1 MIPDMA
7 GLPRKLL
14 LPGQYCVTDQAVILE
29 TLVGSCVA
37 VCIYNRRQPLCAMN
51 HFLLDRPPDGG
62 SGDVGRYGSTS
73 TERILRMLL
82 ERDSQVGH
90 YEVMIFGGAAVL
102 DSKQDRFDIGRQN
115 LEAAM
120 EVLTQYRM
128 RIVRAE
134 TCGNRGRRIYFDTQ
148 ANTVECRFC
157 GDIPRK
163 RQPVAAG
170 A

>member
-1 MIPDMA
+1 MA
-7 GLPRKLL
+7 SLPRKLL
-14 LPGQYCVTDQAVILE
+14 LPGHYCVTDQAMVLE

-37 VCIYNRRQPLCAMN
+37 VCIFNRKQPLCAMN
-51 HFLLDRPPDGG
+51 HFILDRPPEGG

-73 TERILRMLL
+73 TERIIRMLL
-82 ERDSQVGH
+82 ERDSQIGH

-102 DSKQDRFDIGRQN
+102 DSGQDRFDIGRQN

-120 EVLTQYRM
+120 EVLAQYRL

-148 ANTVECRFC
+148 THTVDCRFC
-157 GDIPRK
+157 GDIPHK
-163 RQPVAAG
+163 RRAVAAE

>member
-1 MIPDMA
+1 M
-7 GLPRKLL
+7 
-14 LPGQYCVTDQAVILE
+14 ILE

-51 HFLLDRPPDGG
+51 HFVLDRPPAGG
-62 SGDVGRYGSTS
+62 TEDFGRYGTTS
-73 TERILRMLL
+73 TERIIRILL
-82 ERDSQVGH
+82 ERDLQVSH
-90 YEVMIFGGAAVL
+90 YEAMVFGGAGVL
-102 DSKQDRFDIGRQN
+102 ESGQDRFDVGRRN

-120 EVLTQYRM
+120 EVLTRYRL

-134 TCGNRGRRIYFDTQ
+134 TCGSRGRRIYFDTQ
-148 ANTVECRFC
+148 TNTVECRFC

-163 RQPVAAG
+163 RRPVAAE